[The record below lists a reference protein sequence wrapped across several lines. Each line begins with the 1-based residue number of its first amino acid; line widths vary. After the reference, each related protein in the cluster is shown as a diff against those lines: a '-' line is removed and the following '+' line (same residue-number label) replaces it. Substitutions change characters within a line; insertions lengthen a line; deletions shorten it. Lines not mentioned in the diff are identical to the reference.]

1 MQKSIEIIPSI
12 LSADFTNLGKEI
24 KKAERAGCSS
34 LHLDVMDGHFVPN
47 ISFGPIV
54 IKAIRKYTDLYLQT
68 HLMIDHPER
77 YVADFKRAGSD
88 CIIIHQE
95 ACRNF
100 RKAAE
105 MIKDLKVK
113 AGIALRPNTPPDTI
127 KDIIDK
133 MDIVLIMTVEPGFG
147 GQTFIRGSEK
157 KVAAIKTMLDQKGLD
172 IPIGVD
178 GGINI
183 NTIPLVVK
191 SGTTQIIAGS
201 AVFKGDV
208 MKNIRNLREKA
219 NGAACEMLSMEEK

>member
-1 MQKSIEIIPSI
+1 MQSIEIIPSI

-24 KKAERAGCSS
+24 KKVERAGCSR

-47 ISFGPIV
+47 ISIGPVV

-68 HLMIDHPER
+68 HLMIDNPER

-100 RKAAE
+100 RRAVE
-105 MIKDLKVK
+105 MIKGLKLK

-127 KDIIDK
+127 KDIIDE
-133 MDIVLIMTVEPGFG
+133 MDIVLIMTVEPGFS
-147 GQTFIRGSEK
+147 GQTFIKGSEK
-157 KVAAIKTMLDQKGLD
+157 KVAAIKTRLDQKDLD
-172 IPIGVD
+172 ISIGVD
-178 GGINI
+178 GGINN

-191 SGTTQIIAGS
+191 AGATQLIAGS
-201 AVFKGDV
+201 SVFKGDV
-208 MKNIRNLREKA
+208 IKNIRILRERA
-219 NGAACEMLSMEEK
+219 NEAVCETLKVEEN

>member
-1 MQKSIEIIPSI
+1 MQSIEIIPSI

-24 KKAERAGCSS
+24 KKVERAGCLR

-47 ISFGPIV
+47 ISIGPVV
-54 IKAIRKYTDLYLQT
+54 IKAIRKHTDLYLQT

-100 RKAAE
+100 RKAVE
-105 MIKDLKVK
+105 MIKGLKLK

-133 MDIVLIMTVEPGFG
+133 MDMILIMTVEPGFG
-147 GQTFIRGSEK
+147 GQRFIKGSEK
-157 KVAAIKTMLDQKGLD
+157 KVAAIKVMLGQKGLD
-172 IPIGVD
+172 ISLGVD
-178 GGINI
+178 CGINN

-191 SGTTQIIAGS
+191 AGATQLVAGS
-201 AVFKGDV
+201 AVFTGDV
-208 MKNIRNLREKA
+208 MKNIRNLRERA
-219 NGAACEMLSMEEK
+219 NEAVCETLKVEEN

>member
-1 MQKSIEIIPSI
+1 MQSIEIIPSI

-24 KKAERAGCSS
+24 KKAERAGCSR

-47 ISFGPIV
+47 ISFGPVV

-77 YVADFKRAGSD
+77 YVVDFKRAGSD

-100 RKAAE
+100 RKAVE
-105 MIKDLKVK
+105 MIKGLKVQ
-113 AGIALRPNTPPDTI
+113 AGIALRPKSLPDTI
-127 KDIIDK
+127 KDIINQID
-133 MDIVLIMTVEPGFG
+133 MVLIMTVEPGFS
-147 GQTFIRGSEK
+147 GQTFIKGSEK
-157 KVAAIKTMLDQKGLD
+157 KVAAIKTILSQKGLD

-178 GGINI
+178 GGINN

-191 SGTTQIIAGS
+191 AGATQLIAGS

-208 MKNIRNLREKA
+208 MKNIRILRERA
-219 NGAACEMLSMEEK
+219 NQAVCETLSMEEK

>member
-1 MQKSIEIIPSI
+1 MQSIEIIPSI

-24 KKAERAGCSS
+24 KKAERAGCSR
-34 LHLDVMDGHFVPN
+34 LHLDVMDGHFVQN
-47 ISFGPIV
+47 ISIGPVV

-100 RKAAE
+100 RKAVE
-105 MIKDLKVK
+105 MIKGLKVK

-127 KDIIDK
+127 KDIIDE
-133 MDIVLIMTVEPGFG
+133 MDMILIMTVEPGFG

-157 KVAAIKTMLDQKGLD
+157 KVATIKTMLGQKDLD

-178 GGINI
+178 GGINN

-191 SGTTQIIAGS
+191 AGATQLIAGS

-208 MKNIRNLREKA
+208 MKNIRILRERA
-219 NGAACEMLSMEEK
+219 NEAVCETLNVEEE

>member
-1 MQKSIEIIPSI
+1 MQSIEIIPSI

-24 KKAERAGCSS
+24 KKVERAGCSR

-47 ISFGPIV
+47 ISIGPVV

-68 HLMIDHPER
+68 HLMIDNPER

-100 RKAAE
+100 RKAVE
-105 MIKDLKVK
+105 MIKSLKVK
-113 AGIALRPNTPPDTI
+113 AGIALKPNTPPDTI

-133 MDIVLIMTVEPGFG
+133 MDMVLIMTVEPGFG
-147 GQTFIRGSEK
+147 GQTFIKGSEK

-172 IPIGVD
+172 ISIGVD
-178 GGINI
+178 GGINN

-191 SGTTQIIAGS
+191 AGATQLIAGS
-201 AVFKGDV
+201 SVFKGDV
-208 MKNIRNLREKA
+208 IKNICILREIA
-219 NGAACEMLSMEEK
+219 NEAVCETLKVEEN

>member
-1 MQKSIEIIPSI
+1 MQSIEIIPSI

-24 KKAERAGCSS
+24 KKVERAGCSR

-47 ISFGPIV
+47 ISIGPAV

-68 HLMIDHPER
+68 HLMIDNPER

-100 RKAAE
+100 RRAVE
-105 MIKDLKVK
+105 MIKGLKLK

-127 KDIIDK
+127 KDIIDE
-133 MDIVLIMTVEPGFG
+133 MDIVLIMTVEPGFS
-147 GQTFIRGSEK
+147 GQTFIKGSEK
-157 KVAAIKTMLDQKGLD
+157 KVAAIKTMLDQKDLD
-172 IPIGVD
+172 ISIGVD
-178 GGINI
+178 GGINN

-191 SGTTQIIAGS
+191 AGATQLIAGS
-201 AVFKGDV
+201 AVFTGDI
-208 MKNIRNLREKA
+208 MKNIRILRERVNEAVCKT
-219 NGAACEMLSMEEK
+219 LKVEEK

>member
-1 MQKSIEIIPSI
+1 MQNIEIVPSI

-24 KKAERAGCSS
+24 KKVERAGCSR

-47 ISFGPIV
+47 ISIGPVV

-68 HLMIDHPER
+68 HLMIDNPER

-100 RKAAE
+100 RKAVE
-105 MIKDLKVK
+105 MIKGLKVQ

-133 MDIVLIMTVEPGFG
+133 MDMVLIMTVEPGFG

-157 KVAAIKTMLDQKGLD
+157 KVAAIKTMLDQKGFD
-172 IPIGVD
+172 ISIGVD
-178 GGINI
+178 GGINN
-183 NTIPLVVK
+183 NTIPMVVK
-191 SGTTQIIAGS
+191 AGATQLIAGS
-201 AVFKGDV
+201 AVFEGDV
-208 MKNIRNLREKA
+208 MENIRILREKTNEA
-219 NGAACEMLSMEEK
+219 VCETLSMEEK